1 LIMAHNH
8 NQSAQLAKTHYDVI
22 IVGGGHNGL
31 VAAAYLAKAG
41 RSVLV
46 LERKPYV
53 GGAAISAHAFDGI
66 DARLSRYSYLV
77 SLFPQQIIDDLGL
90 RFESRKRAVASF
102 TPVIQDNQHKALLI
116 SNTSDQRSSESFH
129 QLTGSDDEFEAFQRF
144 YQLTGALAS
153 CIWPT
158 LLQPLVTREELHK
171 QFTNTVSDDAKIAWE
186 MFIEQPL
193 GIGLERMVRDDVVRG
208 VIFTDAKIG
217 VLTHPH
223 DASLLQNRTLLYHV
237 IGNLTGDWRVPVGG
251 MGALTSELERC
262 ARTSGAEIITSAD
275 VQHISPTSP
284 DAEIEYVQDGHTY
297 RAQAR
302 YVLANVAP
310 TVLASM
316 LTDSG
321 TDPMIEG
328 GANGEGSVFKINM
341 LLRRLPRLRASSYR
355 PEEAFAGTFHLDE
368 HYNAMQQSYRLAV
381 EGKLPDYP
389 PGEMYCHSLTDPSIL
404 SPELSAQ
411 GYHTLT
417 LFGVDMPYRLFKTDN
432 ESVREEALNRYLAA
446 LNRYLEEPIQDCFA
460 IDANGKP
467 CIEAKSPVD
476 LETELNMPL
485 GHIFHGDLS
494 WPFVET
500 AERRG
505 MWGVE
510 TRYPNI
516 FFCGS
521 GALRGG
527 CVSGIPGH
535 NAARKVLECG

>member
-1 LIMAHNH
+1 MTH
-8 NQSAQLAKTHYDVI
+8 NQNLPAQPARTHYNVI

-53 GGAAISAHAFDGI
+53 GGAAISARAFDGV
-66 DARLSRYSYLV
+66 DAQLSRYSYLV
-77 SLFPQQIIDDLGL
+77 SLFPRQIIDDLGL
-90 RFESRKRAVASF
+90 RFVARRRAVASF
-102 TPVIQDNQHKALLI
+102 TPVIRDGQQRALLI
-116 SNTSDQRSSESFH
+116 SNTSDQVSAESFR
-129 QLTGSDDEFEAFQRF
+129 QLTGSNDAFEAFQRF
-144 YQLTGALAS
+144 YQLTGALAR

-158 LLQPLVTREELHK
+158 LLQPLTTREELYK
-171 QFTNTVSDDAKIAWE
+171 QFINMVSDDAKTAWE

-193 GIGLERMVRDDVVRG
+193 GIGLERMIRDDVVRG

-223 DASLLQNRTLLYHV
+223 DPTLLQNRTLLYHV

-251 MGALTSELERC
+251 MGALTAELERC
-262 ARTSGAEIITSAD
+262 ARAAGAEIVTSAD
-275 VQHISPTSP
+275 VQHISPASP
-284 DAEIEYVQDGHTY
+284 EAEIEYIHNEQNY
-297 RAQAR
+297 RTQTR

-310 TVLASM
+310 AVLASM
-316 LTDSG
+316 LGDSG
-321 TDPMIEG
+321 SGSISM
-328 GANGEGSVFKINM
+328 GATSGEGSVFKINM
-341 LLRRLPRLRASSYR
+341 LLRRLPRLRASGYT
-355 PEEAFAGTFHLDE
+355 PEQAFAGTFHLDE
-368 HYNAMQQSYRLAV
+368 HYNAMQESYRLAV
-381 EGKLPDYP
+381 AGKLPDFP

-404 SPELSAQ
+404 SPELNAQ

-417 LFGVDMPYRLFKTDN
+417 LFGVDMPYRLFQGDN
-432 ESVREEALNRYLAA
+432 ESVREEALLRYLAGLNRYLA
-446 LNRYLEEPIQDCFA
+446 EPIQDCLA
-460 IDANGKP
+460 QDANGKP

-476 LETELNMPL
+476 LETELNMPT

-500 AERRG
+500 GEQRG

>member
-1 LIMAHNH
+1 MAHN
-8 NQSAQLAKTHYDVI
+8 QKQPAQPTRTQYDVI

-53 GGAAISAHAFDGI
+53 GGAAVSARAFAGV

-90 RFESRKRAVASF
+90 RFQTRKRAVASF
-102 TPVIQDNQHKALLI
+102 TPIIRDGRHTALLI
-116 SNTSDQRSSESFH
+116 SNTSDERSAESFR
-129 QLTGSDDEFEAFQRF
+129 QLTGSDDEFQAFQRF
-144 YQLTGALAS
+144 YQLTGSLAE

-158 LLQPLVTREELHK
+158 LLEPLTTRDEMCERFVNSVN
-171 QFTNTVSDDAKIAWE
+171 QDAKTAWE

-193 GIGLERMVRDDVVRG
+193 GIGLERMIRDDAVRG

-223 DASLLQNRTLLYHV
+223 DPLLLQNRTLMYHV

-251 MGALTSELERC
+251 MGALTTEIERC
-262 ARTSGAEIITSAD
+262 ARAAGAEIITSAD
-275 VQHISPTSP
+275 VQRISPTATE
-284 DAEIEYVQDGHTY
+284 AEIEYFHDERSY
-297 RAQAR
+297 RTQAG

-310 TVLASM
+310 TILASM
-316 LTDSG
+316 LADSG
-321 TDPMIEG
+321 REPMIEG
-328 GANGEGSVFKINM
+328 TTIGEGSVFKINM
-341 LLRRLPRLRASSYR
+341 LLRRLPRLRAKGYK

-368 HYNAMQQSYRLAV
+368 HYAAMQNSYRLAM

-389 PGEMYCHSLTDPSIL
+389 PGEIYCHSLTDPSIL
-404 SPELSAQ
+404 SPELNAQ

-432 ESVREEALNRYLAA
+432 EGVREEVLYRYLAA
-446 LNRYLEEPIQDCFA
+446 LNRYLEEPIQDCLA
-460 IDANGKP
+460 LDANGKL

-476 LETELNMPL
+476 LETELNMPT
-485 GHIFHGDLS
+485 GHIFHGDLT

-500 AERRG
+500 ADQRG

-510 TRYPNI
+510 TRYPNVL
-516 FFCGS
+516 FCGS